1 MIIIRDQKEG
11 YETGVVWE
19 TAVLVKA
26 IFPEDV
32 GMGSR
37 VGTLLRRTR
46 PPWVCVTRF
55 KTGVPYIRTR
65 KVTYTIIR
73 CHFPM

>member
-1 MIIIRDQKEG
+1 MLIIRDPKEG

-19 TAVLVKA
+19 TVVLVKA

-37 VGTLLRRTR
+37 IGTLLRRTR

-55 KTGVPYIRTR
+55 KTGGPIY
-65 KVTYTIIR
+65 TYSKGHVRIIR